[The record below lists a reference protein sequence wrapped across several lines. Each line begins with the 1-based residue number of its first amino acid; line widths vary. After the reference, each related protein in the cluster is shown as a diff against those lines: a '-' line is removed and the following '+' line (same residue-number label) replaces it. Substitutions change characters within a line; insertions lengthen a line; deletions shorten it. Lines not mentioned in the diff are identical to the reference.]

1 MTGLMNGYRY
11 DRIEAIDKE
20 LKLNITDETRKAL
33 IDERKKLLDL
43 CLQSNRMANLG
54 RQVYNPNDNAAERSP
69 LIGLLYF
76 NQLRSRAMS
85 NPKIYLTTI
94 EGELAIIK
102 SKIVAV
108 LSVDIKVPDSE
119 HTIKAKV
126 FIDGDDAPFN
136 VLEDFQYVS
145 DKI

>member
-1 MTGLMNGYRY
+1 
-11 DRIEAIDKE
+11 
-20 LKLNITDETRKAL
+20 
-33 IDERKKLLDL
+33 
-43 CLQSNRMANLG
+43 
-54 RQVYNPNDNAAERSP
+54 
-69 LIGLLYF
+69 
-76 NQLRSRAMS
+76 MS